1 MKHYGPKSDVPKVGE
16 SNGSNRE
23 QSVHDQGSEGLVM
36 MSSIPSEPLM
46 PTRLGSSMSGRGRF
60 GVESM
65 PYRGASTTPPLDSDC
80 NQRLR
85 TDDAIG
91 GAEHTVIRL
100 SEHSDAPMERIRQS
114 CAGIANGAS
123 TVSERTSNSISS
135 GVTMVTRPHGSMT
148 DCELNDSIE
157 QGPPTRSGGTFESDD
172 IHTSADAG
180 VDISTPDA
188 RRVDDVR
195 PIVSNVSRSV
205 PMNSVEQNV
214 LDEYE
219 GHRKS

>member
-1 MKHYGPKSDVPKVGE
+1 
-16 SNGSNRE
+16 
-23 QSVHDQGSEGLVM
+23 
-36 MSSIPSEPLM
+36 
-46 PTRLGSSMSGRGRF
+46 MSGRGRF

-91 GAEHTVIRL
+91 GAERTAIRL

-114 CAGIANGAS
+114 CAGIANGSS

-135 GVTMVTRPHGSMT
+135 GVTTLDGSMT

-157 QGPPTRSGGTFESDD
+157 QVPPTRSGGTFKSDD
-172 IHTSADAG
+172 IHTSVNAG
-180 VDISTPDA
+180 VDIRTPDA

-195 PIVSNVSRSV
+195 PIMSNVSRYA

-219 GHRKS
+219 GHRKKLIPDAPLSNDDRYLQKLRGIERLQPQAIERRPTV